1 MKEKVSRDSSITVV
15 ENSMISFEREG
26 SRVLSF
32 ERFLDDDEE
41 NGRLDDFLGT

>member
-1 MKEKVSRDSSITVV
+1 MTMVNNSI
-15 ENSMISFEREG
+15 ISFERGELC
-26 SRVLSF
+26 VLSF